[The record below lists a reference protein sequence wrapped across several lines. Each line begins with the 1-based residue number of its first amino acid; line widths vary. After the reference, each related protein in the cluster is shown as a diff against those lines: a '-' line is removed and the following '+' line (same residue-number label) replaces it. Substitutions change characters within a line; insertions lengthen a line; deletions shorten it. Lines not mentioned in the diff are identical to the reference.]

1 MKSVI
6 EKASIFDDET
16 PQEDNGSKATDSSES
31 DDNGMEYAIEMSA
44 NQDDNPTTIITTN
57 ISNHPSSVITDNTI
71 YEYINRDY
79 FVDPKNQERNNVWR
93 DKNIDKWNKLNKKA
107 SDKIL
112 DYLKTHMIAEAQK
125 QKR

>member
-44 NQDDNPTTIITTN
+44 NQDDNSTTI
-57 ISNHPSSVITDNTI
+57 
-71 YEYINRDY
+71 
-79 FVDPKNQERNNVWR
+79 
-93 DKNIDKWNKLNKKA
+93 
-107 SDKIL
+107 
-112 DYLKTHMIAEAQK
+112 
-125 QKR
+125 